1 MYYSNA
7 ILTKM
12 ASDKILARKLE
23 DAISG
28 VKDQATDQLGRLQGG
43 ATRIAW
49 HLSCFT
55 DNYQDVCSRLKT
67 EDVRFFEGLHQLYKD
82 RKIIYE
88 LIRVYVELI
97 LKNKTDQELNRI
109 KRLLIKMGVNIS
121 TSYAQSQ
128 SLTMG
133 ITMAICLGS
142 NVSIGM
148 AKTLGKFSGWGM
160 AGISTYGYIQKAAD
174 SAQRLK
180 VMCPAY
186 YYALY
191 MRGLEMMYFL
201 VESQFMKAHSF
212 IVNLKSLEDIAN
224 AIASMVR

>member
-67 EDVRFFEGLHQLYKD
+67 EDVRFFE
-82 RKIIYE
+82 
-88 LIRVYVELI
+88 
-97 LKNKTDQELNRI
+97 
-109 KRLLIKMGVNIS
+109 
-121 TSYAQSQ
+121 
-128 SLTMG
+128 
-133 ITMAICLGS
+133 
-142 NVSIGM
+142 
-148 AKTLGKFSGWGM
+148 
-160 AGISTYGYIQKAAD
+160 
-174 SAQRLK
+174 
-180 VMCPAY
+180 
-186 YYALY
+186 
-191 MRGLEMMYFL
+191 
-201 VESQFMKAHSF
+201 
-212 IVNLKSLEDIAN
+212 
-224 AIASMVR
+224 